1 MADRIAVPAKS
12 KLLLTNLIGER
23 DKVIGLIDAA
33 LAGVRSALDVPD
45 GWILQDLEAGFA
57 PPADVA
63 DVELTEQMLK
73 EMHDAN

>member
-1 MADRIAVPAKS
+1 MAERIAVPAKS
-12 KLLLTNLIGER
+12 KQLITDLIGQR
-23 DKVIGLIDAA
+23 DKVMGLIEAA

-45 GWILQDLEAGFA
+45 AWVLQDLETGFA

-73 EMHDAN
+73 EMDDAN